1 MDKQRLKHLT
11 GAQVERNIYS
21 SYSYKAACGS
31 GKPGGL
37 NFKERGKRMH
47 EVIFKHISI
56 SNFCGIKDLDTDLW
70 EKTVVKG
77 KNRAG
82 KSTIRNAIMWVL
94 TGNLVSGKD
103 AGTSIRPQSED
114 GTPVDF
120 VDISVSLTVSI
131 DGSEY
136 ILTKTQKQKWQKKR
150 GSEEKTKEG
159 NENLFEISGV
169 PKRTKDF
176 EKFIEENI
184 CPISELSY
192 CLNANTFLNLD
203 TKKRREKVLGLAKS
217 FTDDDVIAL
226 NPDFEVLRADLKIGT
241 LEELTKRSSATI
253 SKLKEEQRN
262 LPVRIDEVSKQKVDL
277 DFSALELEKN
287 VLEEQ
292 LAEYDR
298 MVEESEKL
306 KEQALKARFDLSGIE
321 NSLNSE
327 YKDKRHDLEMKL
339 SEMKANLRTVFDDIT
354 RLESEQEKAETLVE
368 NNEKAIRDASAQM
381 DLAKGRVFDDTE
393 LICPNCKQP
402 YPKEHEATLRKDF
415 EERNAAELSRLSDY
429 IESLI
434 GGRDNALE
442 KVNAIKKKISD
453 TSSVKSQYEKDISGI
468 ENEIANLIMVDP
480 TKDASYVAK
489 MDEITALETKARE
502 CLPTTDK
509 HEIKAK
515 YADVDRQLAQ
525 ADMNNQIDDRI
536 AELRQQ
542 LSDVANKM
550 LKEEHTLYL
559 LQEFAKAKITL
570 VEESVNKYFDL
581 IRWKFYQTL
590 ENGGYQSVCRALVG
604 GVDYDVSLNKSDRI
618 LCQLDICKGF
628 MKSAGVTLPLLADDT
643 ESVDDG
649 RIPDYDGQ
657 VILFRRD
664 DTSLTVESW

>member
-1 MDKQRLKHLT
+1 
-11 GAQVERNIYS
+11 
-21 SYSYKAACGS
+21 
-31 GKPGGL
+31 
-37 NFKERGKRMH
+37 MH
-47 EVIFKHISI
+47 EVMFKHISI
-56 SNFCGIKDLDTDLW
+56 SNFCGIKNLDTDLW
-70 EKTVVKG
+70 KKTVVKG

-103 AGTSIRPQSED
+103 AGTNIRPQSED

-120 VDISVSLTVSI
+120 VEISVSLTVSI

-176 EKFIEENI
+176 ENFIEENI

-262 LPVRIDEVSKQKVDL
+262 LPVRIDESSKQRVDI

-287 VLEEQ
+287 
-292 LAEYDR
+292 
-298 MVEESEKL
+298 
-306 KEQALKARFDLSGIE
+306 
-321 NSLNSE
+321 SLNEQIAEIEKQAAEVQAIRDEVAAAKMELSE
-327 YKDKRHDLEMKL
+327 IKNNLNGSANEKRHGLELKL
-339 SEMKANLRTVFDDIT
+339 SEMKANMRVAEDDFTRYTNDLAKAKTVVAN
-354 RLESEQEKAETLVE
+354 S
-368 NNEKAIRDASAQM
+368 EKAISEAKMQKSIAS
-381 DLAKGRVFDDTE
+381 DKVFDE
-393 LICPNCKQP
+393 GSFICPNCKQP
-402 YPKEHEATLRKDF
+402 YPKDQEEDQRRKF
-415 EERNAAELSRLSDY
+415 EENLRNEMNRLEDY
-429 IESLI
+429 IESLT
-434 GGRDNALE
+434 GGKAQEEAKVKALE
-442 KVNAIKKKISD
+442 SKIAEIEGVKVALNR
-453 TSSVKSQYEKDISGI
+453 DIADA
-468 ENEIANLIMVDP
+468 ENDLMNTALVDV
-480 TKDASYVAK
+480 TQDALYKAK
-489 MDEITALETKARE
+489 FDEITALESKAAN
-502 CLPTTDK
+502 CTPVADK
-509 HEIKAK
+509 AEIQAK
-515 YADVDRQLAQ
+515 IADIDRQLAQ

-536 AELRQQ
+536 AELKQQ
-542 LSDVANKM
+542 LSDVGNKM

-618 LCQLDICKGF
+618 LCQLDLCKGF
-628 MKSAGVTLPLLADDT
+628 MKSAGVVLPLLADDT